1 MGAMAW
7 RRLWLLWRLPG
18 LGILLAALAL
28 CMADAPQEVF
38 SLIDAANSAGSA
50 EIASDGAAIFRGGE
64 SLRVTA
70 PWPSIDPTAFSL
82 AFALRIRDGTGGYLA
97 ALSDAVGS
105 RFISLY
111 YSHPRKALEFYYRV
125 RGHTAQ
131 QVASFPTS
139 AIGGGG
145 FHRIV
150 LAVNNIAVTLTVDN
164 DSPRR
169 VELLGLV
176 DVCGGSLQDCVLYVG
191 QRASA
196 SGGAFR
202 LTGASLAAPWR
213 LRVFW
218 SFSFSP

>member
-1 MGAMAW
+1 
-7 RRLWLLWRLPG
+7 
-18 LGILLAALAL
+18 
-28 CMADAPQEVF
+28 
-38 SLIDAANSAGSA
+38 
-50 EIASDGAAIFRGGE
+50 
-64 SLRVTA
+64 
-70 PWPSIDPTAFSL
+70 
-82 AFALRIRDGTGGYLA
+82 
-97 ALSDAVGS
+97 
-105 RFISLY
+105 
-111 YSHPRKALEFYYRV
+111 
-125 RGHTAQ
+125 
-131 QVASFPTS
+131 
-139 AIGGGG
+139 
-145 FHRIV
+145 V